1 MSLFQ
6 YDDVT
11 HTYSYMGRVVPSV
24 TQCIKLILGDKYS
37 GVPKSIL
44 RKAAIYGTRVHKIL
58 EDLEDG
64 IEYRNLNIYEQNAI
78 NQYKKIKDFETIE
91 KEIFVNY
98 KTVYCGR
105 VDGIGKNIIYDI
117 KTTTKLDVDYIS
129 LQLSLY
135 LLAYDEDNYEN
146 YTGYVLWLPK
156 RDVGKKIEIPL
167 KTKEEILDIVELI
180 KCLC

>member
-1 MSLFQ
+1 M
-6 YDDVT
+6 
-11 HTYSYMGRVVPSV
+11 
-24 TQCIKLILGDKYS
+24 
-37 GVPKSIL
+37 
-44 RKAAIYGTRVHKIL
+44 
-58 EDLEDG
+58 
-64 IEYRNLNIYEQNAI
+64 
-78 NQYKKIKDFETIE
+78 
-91 KEIFVNY
+91 
-98 KTVYCGR
+98 YCGR

-156 RDVGKKIEIPL
+156 RDAGKKIEIPL

>member
-1 MSLFQ
+1 MPEF
-6 YDDVT
+6 
-11 HTYSYMGRVVPSV
+11 
-24 TQCIKLILGDKYS
+24 
-37 GVPKSIL
+37 
-44 RKAAIYGTRVHKIL
+44 
-58 EDLEDG
+58 EDLVLNSKYGYQMSWAGLLKFSKG
-64 IEYRNLNIYEQNAI
+64 IEDINNLIVVSSTSPVE
-78 NQYKKIKDFETIE
+78 FETIE

-135 LLAYDEDNYEN
+135 LLAYDEENYEN

-156 RDVGKKIEIPL
+156 RDAGKKIEIPL

>member
-1 MSLFQ
+1 
-6 YDDVT
+6 
-11 HTYSYMGRVVPSV
+11 MGRVIPSV

-37 GVPKSIL
+37 DVPKSIL

-64 IEYRNLNIYEQNAI
+64 IEYRNLNIYEQNAV
-78 NQYKKIKDFETIE
+78 NQYKKIKDFETVE

>member
-1 MSLFQ
+1 MKRKQGFLFD
-6 YDDVT
+6 YNF
-11 HTYSYMGRVVPSV
+11 
-24 TQCIKLILGDKYS
+24 CIGC
-37 GVPKSIL
+37 
-44 RKAAIYGTRVHKIL
+44 KACEISCQVYHNQDPDINWRHVDGLMIH
-58 EDLEDG
+58 EDG
-64 IEYRNLNIYEQNAI
+64 
-78 NQYKKIKDFETIE
+78 IE

-156 RDVGKKIEIPL
+156 RDAGKKIEIPL